1 MSLRISQRQKRGGLR
16 NEGKGVGMTEGE
28 IEIAAL
34 SSKARNDG
42 IITPTLILP
51 PQGGGKYDGTTL
63 LAQGRGKYA
72 RNDFKNLANR

>member
-1 MSLRISQRQKRGGLR
+1 
-16 NEGKGVGMTEGE
+16 MTEEE

-51 PQGGGKYDGTTL
+51 PQGEGKYDGILLCLLKEEENTL
-63 LAQGRGKYA
+63 EMILKI
-72 RNDFKNLANR
+72 

>member
-16 NEGKGVGMTEGE
+16 NEGKGVGMTEEE

-51 PQGGGKYDGTTL
+51 PQGEGKYDGILLCLLKEEENTL
-63 LAQGRGKYA
+63 EMILKI
-72 RNDFKNLANR
+72 